1 MRRHPARRPQRFAS
15 LAAGA
20 TALLLVTLV
29 LVACAGAPAGGL
41 TRTSDG
47 GDVPNVEQPLPPT
60 DVAVEGGAGGGTIG
74 IAESAPLPVE
84 QAADAAATG
93 PMIVRTGTMDLQVG
107 DVDRAIADATAAVT
121 AAGGYVAGSQRSLDG
136 DRPFASITFRIPATA
151 WDATLAKLRAL
162 GTKVLGERTSADEVT
177 AQVVDLDARLKNLRA
192 TETQLLGVMQ
202 EAVKIPDILAVQAE
216 LTNVQGQIEQL
227 QAQRDHLADQA
238 AQGTLTTS
246 FALAPAPVEAV
257 TSTWDPATVVAD
269 ATAALVGL
277 GQSIA
282 SAAIWL
288 AIVGLPILL
297 AGLLVLVPLLLVV
310 RRLARR
316 GPRAASP
323 TDVSGPTVEPTPAA

>member
-1 MRRHPARRPQRFAS
+1 MRRQLQRRPQRLIL

-20 TALLLVTLV
+20 TALFLTTLLLA
-29 LVACAGAPAGGL
+29 ACAGAPLGGL
-41 TRTSDG
+41 TRTSEG
-47 GDVPNVEQPLPPT
+47 GDGAPNVEQALPPT
-60 DVAVEGGAGGGTIG
+60 DVGSGGGTVG
-74 IAESAPLPVE
+74 ISESAPLPG
-84 QAADAAATG
+84 AAAAASTADG
-93 PMIVRTGTMDLQVG
+93 PMIVRTGTMDLQVA
-107 DVDRAIADATAAVT
+107 DVDRSIAEATAAVT

-136 DRPFASITFRIPATA
+136 DRPFASLTFRIPATA

-162 GTKVLGERTSADEVT
+162 GTKVLGEQTSADEVT

-192 TETQLLGVMQ
+192 TETQLLGVMEQ
-202 EAVKIPDILAVQAE
+202 AVKIPDILAVQAE

-227 QAQRDHLADQA
+227 QAQRDTLADQA

-246 FALAPAPVEAV
+246 FALAPAPVQAV

-297 AGLLVLVPLLLVV
+297 AGLLVLLPLVLVV

-316 GPRAASP
+316 GAPTIPPADPTGPSAELPSAA
-323 TDVSGPTVEPTPAA
+323 

>member
-1 MRRHPARRPQRFAS
+1 MRRHLSRRPQRLAL

-20 TALLLVTLV
+20 SALFLTTLLLA
-29 LVACAGAPAGGL
+29 ACAGAPIGGL

-47 GDVPNVEQPLPPT
+47 GDVPANVEQALPPT
-60 DVAVEGGAGGGTIG
+60 DVVSGGGTVG
-74 IAESAPLPVE
+74 ISESAPLPAG
-84 QAADAAATG
+84 QATDGSAVPG
-93 PMIVRTGTMDLQVG
+93 PMIVRTGTMDLQVI
-107 DVDRAIADATAAVT
+107 DVDRSIADATAVVT
-121 AAGGYVAGSQRSLDG
+121 GAGGYVAGSQRSLDG
-136 DRPFASITFRIPATA
+136 DRPFASLTFRIPATT

-162 GTKVLGERTSADEVT
+162 GTKVLGEQTSADEVT

-227 QAQRDHLADQA
+227 QAQRDTLADQA

-246 FALAPAPVEAV
+246 FALAPAPVQAV

-288 AIVGLPILL
+288 GIVGLPILL
-297 AGLLVLVPLLLVV
+297 VGLLVLLPLVLVV

-316 GPRAASP
+316 GASTIPP
-323 TDVSGPTVEPTPAA
+323 TDATGPSAELPSAA